1 MDQRAKY
8 FGDCFPLCSQLDPSV
23 FGPHLQEVIDLHYQ
37 QRGDYG
43 AIVVGLKARRVDFV
57 FG

>member
-8 FGDCFPLCSQLDPSV
+8 FGDCFPLCSKLDPSV
-23 FGPHLQEVIDLHYQ
+23 FGPHLQEVIDLYHQ
-37 QRGDYG
+37 EEDYG
-43 AIVVGLKARRVDFV
+43 SIVVGLKARRVDFV